1 MERISYTSSE
11 PEIRQENLLR
21 LAGAALIAVLIVWS
35 LLPRRKGR
43 KEESKAEAQTSLFK
57 VCVGIILTV
66 CLLLAGVSAVSVLRT
81 MDEAAAEYQAAID
94 AKKEETR
101 TENTIYIP

>member
-21 LAGAALIAVLIVWS
+21 KAGAAVIALLLLVS
-35 LLPRRKGR
+35 LLPKRSG
-43 KEESKAEAQTSLFK
+43 EESKAESHTSIFK
-57 VCVGIILTV
+57 VCVGIVLAV
-66 CLLLAGVSAVSVLRT
+66 CLLLAGLSAVMVLRT

-94 AKKEETR
+94 AQKEENH